1 MGKIKEFEINNDYN
15 SGCII
20 GEMASGQCFKTFTLA
35 LVNAFMGKK
44 GGGVW
49 GTDDGPA
56 YIDKNGKIAIKEN
69 FYDNK

>member
-44 GGGVW
+44 GGGY
-49 GTDDGPA
+49 G
-56 YIDKNGKIAIKEN
+56 NR
-69 FYDNK
+69 

>member
-35 LVNAFMGKK
+35 LVNAFMGEKE
-44 GGGVW
+44 GM

>member
-44 GGGVW
+44 GGGYGEQMMVQL
-49 GTDDGPA
+49 
-56 YIDKNGKIAIKEN
+56 ILIRMEK
-69 FYDNK
+69 

>member
-1 MGKIKEFEINNDYN
+1 MGKMKEFEINNDYN

-20 GEMASGQCFKTFTLA
+20 GEMASGQCFKTFYLA
-35 LVNAFMGKK
+35 LINAFMGEK
-44 GGGVW
+44 GGME
-49 GTDDGPA
+49 TDDGPA

>member
-1 MGKIKEFEINNDYN
+1 MEKIKEFEINYDYN
-15 SGCII
+15 SGWKI
-20 GEMASGQCFKTFTLA
+20 GEMDSGQCYKTFYLA
-35 LVNAFMGKK
+35 LINLFMG
-44 GGGVW
+44 GSR

>member
-1 MGKIKEFEINNDYN
+1 MGKMKEFEINNDYN

-20 GEMASGQCFKTFTLA
+20 GEMASDQCYKTFNLA
-35 LVNAFMGKK
+35 LINLFMGGSK
-44 GGGVW
+44 

-69 FYDNK
+69 SYDNK

>member
-1 MGKIKEFEINNDYN
+1 MRL
-15 SGCII
+15 C
-20 GEMASGQCFKTFTLA
+20 
-35 LVNAFMGKK
+35 GKK
-44 GGGVW
+44 GGGM

>member
-15 SGCII
+15 PDGII
-20 GEMASGQCFKTFTLA
+20 GGMASGQCYKTFYLA
-35 LVNAFMGKK
+35 LINSFMG
-44 GGGVW
+44 GSR